1 MLMEDRTLTDSIE
14 INTTPEKI
22 FNFLTNLVDDE
33 SYRTW
38 HPEDH
43 VGLRW
48 LEGQPWKV
56 GSIVF
61 AEEYIHGKLHKL
73 KFVVTKVV
81 PNSEI
86 EYMPVSRFLRRF
98 FPKNIFTIEQKEK
111 VSIFTAT
118 GMYRI
123 GWLAKTFA
131 KKRIERG
138 LSSVMRHMR
147 EEGENLKSI
156 LESIETQKTKK

>member
-1 MLMEDRTLTDSIE
+1 MNNICDVKVSFHFI
-14 INTTPEKI
+14 
-22 FNFLTNLVDDE
+22 TNLVDDE
-33 SYRTW
+33 SYRVW
-38 HPEDH
+38 HPDDH
-43 VGLRW
+43 VSLRW
-48 LEGQPWKV
+48 LKGPPWKV

-86 EYMPVSRFLRRF
+86 EYMPISRFLRRF

-111 VSIFTAT
+111 VSIFTST

-156 LESIETQKTKK
+156 LESIETQKTEK